1 MKCVRMS
8 QKGKAKLKMQR
19 SKSERLKQ
27 RMRDEYNEKDRE
39 LKRCARED
47 KRKCMEVAVKA
58 ADNSR
63 SDELYNIIKT

>member
-1 MKCVRMS
+1 
-8 QKGKAKLKMQR
+8 
-19 SKSERLKQ
+19 
-27 RMRDEYNEKDRE
+27 MRDEYNEKDRE